1 MNYIIILFAKNSQII
16 VQLTLSPI
24 MRDGSQERENNIKS
38 GWGGGG
44 VVGSRFKRIIV

>member
-44 VVGSRFKRIIV
+44 SGRKQV